1 MHLLPKR
8 YSITWQ
14 VTMENQMTASKNEI
28 TMPSVHPTECELT
41 HKQLAQW
48 DVVRAAFLWQCP
60 AFAHV
65 FYEMMT
71 RGTNRAI
78 FTKDVP
84 IAATDGKSVMIN
96 PDTFF
101 NYTVDEN
108 VFAVAHEIAHGIFNH
123 IGVMYKCQ
131 QLGKVSY
138 PDGTSLPY
146 DHQTMN
152 IAADLV
158 INDMLIESK
167 VGTFNKDWL
176 HDTSYATFK
185 DSVLDSYRKVFKQ
198 TQGGSKGKCNP
209 GGNGPKGVSFDQH
222 LAPGSSTGQDPGMA
236 VQGRNDQQWKATV
249 AAAMESARLQGR
261 LPAAM
266 DRFFREMLEPQVD
279 WREHLASEVARQF
292 GSSAYD
298 WHRPNRRLIARE
310 IDPIYAPG
318 KSGFGTGVVV
328 IGIDTSGSIGEK
340 EIDMA
345 LGEVAGLLEDCKP
358 KQLFLMWCDAKVH
371 RVDECD
377 EVGDLREIRAKG
389 APGGGGTS
397 FIPVFD
403 KIEEMNITPEAL
415 VYLTDG
421 QGSFPAHSP
430 LYPVIWG
437 SFYEQSVYPF
447 GVVINIPK
455 QA

>member
-1 MHLLPKR
+1 
-8 YSITWQ
+8 
-14 VTMENQMTASKNEI
+14 
-28 TMPSVHPTECELT
+28 MPSVSPTACELT
-41 HKQLAQW
+41 HKQREKW
-48 DVVRAAFLWQCP
+48 DMVRAAFLWQCP

-65 FYEMMT
+65 FYEMMSQ
-71 RGTNRAI
+71 GKDRAL

-84 IAATDGKSVMIN
+84 IAATDGKTIMIN

-101 NYTVDEN
+101 NYSMDEN

-123 IGVMYKCQ
+123 MGIMYQCSQ
-131 QLGKVSY
+131 TGKVSY

-167 VGTFNKDWL
+167 VGSFNRDWL
-176 HDTSYATFK
+176 HDTSYATYK
-185 DSVLDSYRKVFKQ
+185 DSVLDSYRKVFRQ
-198 TQGGSKGKCNP
+198 QQGKGKQP
-209 GGNGPKGVSFDQH
+209 GNGPKGVSFDQH
-222 LAPGSSTGQDPGMA
+222 LAPGSGTGQDPNTA
-236 VQGRNDQQWKATV
+236 VQDRNDQQWKATV
-249 AAAMESARLQGR
+249 AAAVESARAQGK
-261 LPAAM
+261 LPGAM
-266 DRFFREMLEPQVD
+266 DRFFGEVLNPQVD
-279 WREHLASEVARQF
+279 WREHLAAEFARKL
-292 GSSAYD
+292 GSGSYD

-318 KSGFGTGVVV
+318 PSGFGTGIVVV
-328 IGIDTSGSIGEK
+328 GVDTSGSIGPK
-340 EIDMA
+340 EVDMFLA
-345 LGEVAGLLEDCKP
+345 EVAGLLEDCKP

-377 EVGDLREIRAKG
+377 EVGDLNEIRANG

-403 KIEEMNITPEAL
+403 KIEELNITPEAL

-430 LYPVIWG
+430 SYPVIWG
-437 SFYEQSVYPF
+437 SIYEQSVYPF
-447 GVVINIPK
+447 GVVVNVPK